1 MDDSGVVHGRQP
13 AGHERA
19 HPAQLAGAQGA
30 GGGQQPAQVAAVDEV
45 HDNRE
50 TGALNDHVA
59 HAHDVGRAHPQQGG
73 ALLDEALDDGAVV
86 QELGAQQFDGQG
98 GTGVLDAVA
107 APDLALRAGAN
118 ARIEDVGA
126 AQATGLALGENGR

>member
-1 MDDSGVVHGRQP
+1 MHDSGVVHGRQP

-19 HPAQLAGAQGA
+19 HAAQLGGAQGA

-45 HDNRE
+45 HDDRE
-50 TGALNDHVA
+50 AGALDDHVA
-59 HAHDVGRAHPQQGG
+59 HADDVGRAHPQQGG

-86 QELGAQQFDGQG
+86 QELGAQQLDGQG
-98 GTGVLDAVA
+98 RAGALGAVA
-107 APDLALRAGAN
+107 PPDLALRPGAD

-126 AQATGLALGENGR
+126 AQATGLALGEDGR